1 LINQFWKIE
10 EEINMNMQKM
20 MKQAQKMQAKM
31 AKVQEELEEKTLEAT
46 AGGGAV
52 KVVVNG
58 KQEVVDLQ
66 IDPEVVDPDD
76 VEMLEDLVLAAVNQ
90 GMREIQEMVNDEMGK
105 VTGGMNLPGMP

>member
-1 LINQFWKIE
+1 MNQFWLKE
-10 EEINMNMQKM
+10 EEFKMNMQKM

-31 AKVQEELEEKTLEAT
+31 AKMQSELEEKTVEAS
-46 AGGGAV
+46 AGGGVV

-58 KQEVVDLQ
+58 KQEVVDLK
-66 IDPEVVDPDD
+66 IDPDAVDPED

-90 GMREIQEMVNDEMGK
+90 GMHEVQEMVNKEMGK

>member
-1 LINQFWKIE
+1 MD
-10 EEINMNMQKM
+10 MNKL
-20 MKQAQKMQAKM
+20 MKQAQQMQSKM
-31 AKVQEELEEKTLEAT
+31 AKMQEELEKKTLEAT

-58 KQEVVDLQ
+58 KQELVDLQ
-66 IDPEVVDPDD
+66 IDPDAVDPDD

-90 GMREIQEMVNDEMGK
+90 GMREIQEMVNKEMGK

>member
-1 LINQFWKIE
+1 
-10 EEINMNMQKM
+10 MNMQKM

-31 AKVQEELEEKTLEAT
+31 AKMQEEMEEKTLEAT

-66 IDPEVVDPDD
+66 IDP
-76 VEMLEDLVLAAVNQ
+76 
-90 GMREIQEMVNDEMGK
+90 K
-105 VTGGMNLPGMP
+105 

>member
-1 LINQFWKIE
+1 
-10 EEINMNMQKM
+10 MNMQKM
-20 MKQAQKMQAKM
+20 MKQAKEMQAKM
-31 AKVQEELEEKTLEAT
+31 QKMQEELEDKTIETT

-58 KQEVVDLQ
+58 KQEIVDLE
-66 IDPEVVDPDD
+66 IDPDVVDPDD

-90 GMREIQEMVNDEMGK
+90 GMNQIQEMVDDEMGK

>member
-1 LINQFWKIE
+1 
-10 EEINMNMQKM
+10 MNMQKM

-31 AKVQEELEEKTLEAT
+31 AKMQEEMEDKTLEAT

-66 IDPEVVDPDD
+66 IDPEVVDPED

-90 GMREIQEMVNDEMGK
+90 GMRDIQEMVNDEMGK